1 MPKEET
7 YGYSTK
13 CVHSGTDPDP
23 TWGSIVTPIYQT
35 TTYAIM
41 PSTVEELLKRY
52 SGKKE
57 AYTYTSTGNPTQR
70 AAEMKIAALEG
81 GEDALVFSS
90 GMAAITSTLT
100 SLVSAGDEIIAARDI
115 YGETYLFFTEVLA
128 NMGIK
133 THFFDALDVS
143 QAEEFITDRTKVIY
157 FETPTNPTLKL
168 TDISKAVQLAKKHQ
182 LTSMIDNT
190 FASPYNQNPRSMGVD
205 LVAQS
210 GTKFLAGHHAVV
222 CGAVVGDKKRLDAVR
237 HIRSLQGGILDPFGA
252 FLLLHGVQTMSLRC
266 ERQNSNA
273 LMMAQILDDHP
284 KILKTHYPGLDCH
297 PQHDLAKQQMSGFG
311 GMLAFELKG
320 GLEAVK
326 TFVEHLKIV
335 RLATSLG
342 GVDTTLTI
350 PTFTTHGELNR
361 EEQERIG
368 VTQGLIRSSIGIE
381 DFEDLKRDFEHALS
395 FV

>member
-1 MPKEET
+1 MPTEKT
-7 YGYSTK
+7 FGYSTK
-13 CVHSGTDPDP
+13 CVHAGTDPDP

-52 SGKKE
+52 NGTKE

-70 AAEMKIAALEG
+70 AAELKIAALEE
-81 GEDALVFSS
+81 GEDAIVFSS

-100 SLVSAGDEIIAARDI
+100 SLVSAGDEIIASRDI

-168 TDISKAVQLAKKHQ
+168 TDVSQVVQLAKTHQ

-210 GTKFLAGHHAVV
+210 GTKYLAGHHAVV
-222 CGAVVGDKKRLDAVR
+222 CGAVVGDKERLDAVR
-237 HIRSLQGGILDPFGA
+237 HIRSLLGGILDPFGA
-252 FLLLHGVQTMSLRC
+252 FLLLHGVQTMSLRV

-284 KILKTHYPGLDCH
+284 KILKTHYPGLDSH
-297 PQHDLAKQQMSGFG
+297 PQHELAKKQMRGFG

-320 GLEAVK
+320 GLDAVK

-381 DFEDLKRDFEHALS
+381 DFEDLKQDFEHALS